1 MYTEVCNQ
9 FEDINDVKG
18 RRRTDADEIMEE
30 KKEIESRRRLDD
42 KFKKWCHASEEM
54 ASKFGA

>member
-54 ASKFGA
+54 A